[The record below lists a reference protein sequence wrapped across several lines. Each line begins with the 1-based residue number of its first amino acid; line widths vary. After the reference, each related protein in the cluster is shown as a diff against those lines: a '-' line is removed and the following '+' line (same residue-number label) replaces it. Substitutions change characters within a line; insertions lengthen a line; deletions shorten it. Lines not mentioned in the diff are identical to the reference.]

1 MLQYIHV
8 FQYLPSYEQDP
19 RQNSGLMASSMC
31 RQRPSHL
38 TNTCSRSDHMFN
50 IPLFLEACAPE
61 QLSCD
66 TLSEELFCALMKIN
80 LATTAISKTLE
91 KVTIK
96 NCELVLIIV
105 SNFFSSSSF
114 LHLPRKFLSSDGNPT
129 RNLLNSGETV

>member
-96 NCELVLIIV
+96 KLRIGVNHSFKL
-105 SNFFSSSSF
+105 FFKLKLFALAQKISEF
-114 LHLPRKFLSSDGNPT
+114 RRKF
-129 RNLLNSGETV
+129 NSQPSEFG